1 MPPQAPPSIKELL
14 TKAVA
19 DSKRLAN
26 AQMALTKA
34 EISESG
40 ARIGRGAG
48 LGIATLGIVFFIV
61 MFLLIS
67 LALVLVALGLPPWA
81 GFLIITGLLVIA
93 AAITALLARKSF
105 NDVKPPTLAKAEFE
119 KTKEALSGALGST
132 DSVEIDVVIEPPSAS
147 GR

>member
-48 LGIATLGIVFFIV
+48 LGIATLGILFFVV

-67 LALVLVALGLPPWA
+67 LALVLVQLGLQPW
-81 GFLIITGLLVIA
+81 
-93 AAITALLARKSF
+93 
-105 NDVKPPTLAKAEFE
+105 P
-119 KTKEALSGALGST
+119 
-132 DSVEIDVVIEPPSAS
+132 DSSSSPDCW
-147 GR
+147 

>member
-26 AQMALTKA
+26 AQLALTKA

-40 ARIGRGAG
+40 ARMGRGAG
-48 LGIATLGIVFFIV
+48 LGIATLGIVFFFI

-67 LALVLVALGLPPWA
+67 LALVLVQLGLQPWA
-81 GFLIITGLLVIA
+81 GFLIITGVLLLA
-93 AAITALLARKSF
+93 AVITALLARKSF
-105 NDVKPPTLAKAEFE
+105 TDVKPPSLAMAEFE
-119 KTKEALSGALGST
+119 KTKAALSGALAPEADGST
-132 DSVEIDVVIEPPSAS
+132 ELPPLP
-147 GR
+147 GN